1 MALRLH
7 QLLIESTLNVEIYR
21 EESLNSAQQKNL
33 TTELNRGN
41 QILQAI
47 PSMLNQVNELYS
59 ASTGYYNNSNG

>member
-1 MALRLH
+1 VALRLH

>member
-33 TTELNRGN
+33 ISELNRAN

-47 PSMLNQVNELYS
+47 SSMLNQVNVLNS
-59 ASTGYYNNSNG
+59 ASTGYHNNSNG

>member
-21 EESLNSAQQKNL
+21 EESLISAQQKNL
-33 TTELNRGN
+33 TTELNRAN

-47 PSMLNQVNELYS
+47 PSMLNQVNALYS
-59 ASTGYYNNSNG
+59 ASTGYHNNSNG